1 MPICSCRSPLRPRS
15 LSTPEY
21 GSLEERGEVGVMAP
35 SDHDTP
41 WLPQGTPVQ
50 VRDRFEFAFR
60 SGFEVSA
67 ATGAGYRL
75 RRRSDGVELPAE
87 FPATDVRPESK
98 PSSWQ

>member
-1 MPICSCRSPLRPRS
+1 MASK
-15 LSTPEY
+15 EY
-21 GSLEERGEVGVMAP
+21 
-35 SDHDTP
+35 DTT

-67 ATGAGYRL
+67 ATDAGYRL

-87 FPATDVRPESK
+87 FSVNDVRRD
-98 PSSWQ
+98 SSAKAWR